1 MKFQIHVVN
10 SDNKGAVLNG
20 WSEPCIRTKLHFEG
34 LTNAYGHYY
43 HFGNREP
50 VFIEDGLTDESRG
63 VTLESLKEL
72 EKQYFLPKYK
82 IVKADVR

>member
-1 MKFQIHVVN
+1 MRFQLRITN
-10 SDNKGAVLNG
+10 TNDEGAVLNG
-20 WSEPCIRTKLHFEG
+20 WSEPYIRTKLHFEG

-50 VFIEDGLTDESRG
+50 VFIEDGLTDESKG

-82 IVKADVR
+82 IIKVGEY

>member
-1 MKFQIHVVN
+1 MRFTLHIIN
-10 SDNKGAVLNG
+10 SDNETAILSG
-20 WSEPCIRTKLHFEG
+20 WSEPYIGTKLHFEG
-34 LTNAYGHYY
+34 LTNTYGHYY

-50 VFIEDGLTDESRG
+50 IFIEDGLTDESKG

-82 IVKADVR
+82 IIKVGEY

>member
-1 MKFQIHVVN
+1 MKFQIHIVN
-10 SDNKGAVLNG
+10 SDNEGTVLNG
-20 WSEPCIRTKLHFEG
+20 WSKPCTRIKLHFEG
-34 LTNAYGHYY
+34 LTNAYGHSY
-43 HFGNREP
+43 HFRDREP
-50 VFIEDGLTDESRG
+50 VFIEDGLIDESKG